1 MTNVEVRTAYHA
13 YIACL
18 NERDWARLGQ
28 FVDDDVVHNGRPLG
42 LDGYRALLEDNCRQ
56 IPDLHFE
63 IERLIADPPF
73 LASRLRFDVTPT
85 ADFLGLPVNGRRV
98 TFCENVFYEFQEGRV
113 RQVWSV
119 IDKAALEAQL

>member
-1 MTNVEVRTAYHA
+1 MTREDLRASYRA

-18 NERDWARLGQ
+18 NERDWSRLGQ

-42 LDGYRALLEDNCRQ
+42 LAGYRALLEDNCRQ
-56 IPDLHFE
+56 IPDLRFE
-63 IERLIADPPF
+63 IDMLIADPPYV
-73 LASRLRFDVTPT
+73 ASRLRFDVTPA

-98 TFCENVFYEFQEGRV
+98 TFCENVFYAFRNGRV

-119 IDKAALEAQL
+119 LDKAALEAQL